1 MAKRPSLSDLL
12 RPGKEIGGLRVHF
25 RGRPSLCVFHPAT
38 SLREKCERFKL
49 DSNLIGLGL
58 RHQFSEIIRC
68 RTVSRPALLFVSFL
82 IKNFSLFELH
92 SALAVLF
99 QGPGCVEPVV
109 QFLPLLFL
117 SHLVPLRPQAP
128 LRISESLSCRRE
140 HFECIFFLFLPTEC
154 LRLFQ

>member
-1 MAKRPSLSDLL
+1 M
-12 RPGKEIGGLRVHF
+12 
-25 RGRPSLCVFHPAT
+25 
-38 SLREKCERFKL
+38 SLRY
-49 DSNLIGLGL
+49 LI
-58 RHQFSEIIRC
+58 RKEMKR
-68 RTVSRPALLFVSFL
+68 RTVSRPALLFISFL

-99 QGPGCVEPVV
+99 QSPGCVEPVV

-117 SHLVPLRPQAP
+117 SHLVPLRPQAS

-140 HFECIFFLFLPTEC
+140 HFECIFFLFLPTER